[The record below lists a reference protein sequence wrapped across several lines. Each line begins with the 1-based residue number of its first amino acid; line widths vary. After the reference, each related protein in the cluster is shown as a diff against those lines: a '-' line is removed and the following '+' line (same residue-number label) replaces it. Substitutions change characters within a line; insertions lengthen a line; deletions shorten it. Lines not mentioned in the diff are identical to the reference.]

1 MKQKSKIDKEDV
13 QKINRQ
19 TSNAKKPTKK
29 NCGLKLESNR
39 DLQHIDQQSMRPI
52 KGEKVNFKIYRST
65 RV

>member
-1 MKQKSKIDKEDV
+1 MSKRLIDKP
-13 QKINRQ
+13 QMQ
-19 TSNAKKPTKK
+19 KPTKK

-52 KGEKVNFKIYRST
+52 EGEKVNFKIYRST